1 MPIASEVALPT
12 LLCSRPNVATAPSKA
27 RRPIPVALDALDDIA
42 GAPISPLR
50 IKNTFLDGGVQLSP
64 SLDRFYQAREVQTC
78 PSKHYHGG
86 GRWRGCPPHLALLSP
101 ERGNRAVEDAPP
113 YPVALDALDEIAGAP
128 ISPLRIKNTFLD
140 AGVQLSPSWDH
151 FYHAREVQ
159 TCPSR
164 NAGRLVDLSLERIP
178 GDIPEEPTSPTATP
192 LAIVTPC
199 NMQTPVAEGALRVP
213 GYQPWCSL
221 SLEYPSY
228 GHASQMSAP
237 TEVLVGRV
245 SVAPYSNLAPADSTP
260 LLCEQGNYAPRA
272 VLSLA
277 DALESEAMSVQQLSM
292 MRPEI
297 QPAPYAD
304 AQFAP
309 LVPQPESAALDG
321 WTLNLGAPSAPP
333 PPPAQPALGT
343 AELPSMGSSDHALG
357 CCKPCAFL
365 HTKGCQSGLACK
377 FCHLCG
383 PEERR
388 RRRQEKQHER
398 RELHRARSDKKTA
411 LAAVAQ

>member
-78 PSKHYHGG
+78 PSKH
-86 GRWRGCPPHLALLSP
+86 
-101 ERGNRAVEDAPP
+101 
-113 YPVALDALDEIAGAP
+113 
-128 ISPLRIKNTFLD
+128 
-140 AGVQLSPSWDH
+140 
-151 FYHAREVQ
+151 
-159 TCPSR
+159 
-164 NAGRLVDLSLERIP
+164 AGRIVDLLEKIR

-192 LAIVTPC
+192 LAIITPC
-199 NMQTPVAEGALRVP
+199 SIQTPVAEGVPQVP
-213 GYQPWCSL
+213 GYQWCGL
-221 SLEYPSY
+221 SFECQSY

-237 TEVLVGRV
+237 TEAPFGGIA
-245 SVAPYSNLAPADSTP
+245 VAQYNHMTPPDSTA
-260 LLCEQGNYAPRA
+260 LLYEQGNYAPRA
-272 VLSLA
+272 VLNLA
-277 DALESEAMSVQQLSM
+277 DALESEAMSVQQVST
-292 MRPEI
+292 RPEI
-297 QPAPYAD
+297 QPMPYAD

-309 LVPQPESAALDG
+309 LVHQPDSAAVDG
-321 WTLNLGAPSAPP
+321 WTLNLGTPSNPP
-333 PPPAQPALGT
+333 PPPAEPAVGT

-398 RELHRARSDKKTA
+398 RELHKSKRDKKKTP
-411 LAAVAQ
+411 AAIAQ